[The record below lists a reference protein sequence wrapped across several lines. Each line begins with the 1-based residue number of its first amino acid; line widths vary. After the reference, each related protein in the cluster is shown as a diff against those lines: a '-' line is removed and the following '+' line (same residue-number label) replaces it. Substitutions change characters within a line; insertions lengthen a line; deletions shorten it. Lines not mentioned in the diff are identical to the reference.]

1 MKLTWSERAWLDYLY
16 WQQHDFG
23 MVDKI
28 NALIKETKRTPFSGL
43 GKPEPLRGELR
54 GYWSRRISAEHRMV
68 YRVHG
73 AAGEQVLEI
82 AFCRFHYVR
91 PEK

>member
-1 MKLTWSERAWLDYLY
+1 MKLAWSKRAWLDYLH
-16 WQQHDFG
+16 WQENDRG

-28 NALIKETKRTPFSGL
+28 NALIKDAIRTPFSGL

-54 GYWSRRISAEHRMV
+54 GYWSRRISGEHRLV
-68 YRVHG
+68 YRLQG
-73 AAGEQVLEI
+73 TSEQQVLEI
-82 AFCRFHYVR
+82 AFCRYHYVR